1 VGNSE
6 RGMRAPDLGIGT
18 AEESDHFLSAEAE
31 AAVDRDAAHP
41 TGPVAAFEERSGW
54 DRTFGLAARRT
65 FTTPGRLV
73 LMAAVVAFL
82 VVLGLNQD
90 QLNGVVLGI
99 GSGALIAGLALSI
112 VVTYRGSGVVNFAA
126 GAVAMYAGYVFHGLQ
141 NGGQF
146 IIIPL
151 PNPFAPVEGIAHDL
165 GDRSLRLPHWPTFAS
180 VGGHWG
186 LWPALLMSVFL
197 AMIVGLLIHLCIFW
211 PLRHAPALA
220 KVVASIGLL
229 IAIQSIIVLRFTATA
244 LSFNALLPSNGI
256 HLPDNIILPAN
267 EPILLGIVVA
277 VAIALAATYRYTKFG
292 LRTRA
297 AAENEKG
304 AVLRGFSPDT
314 LAGTNWMLSTA
325 LAAVI
330 GILAASIDQS
340 LDPTTITLLVIPA
353 IAAALLGKFTSVSLT
368 VVAALA
374 IGFIQAWIDV
384 LSTQRWFPQVN
395 GQALPGLEE
404 LVPVLAI
411 VGVLWFRGK
420 HLPARGS
427 LETTRLPYAP
437 KPAWVYPW
445 AAIGLVAGV
454 VSLLTLGPSWRG
466 AIINSIVGVV
476 MCLSLVT
483 LTGYVGQISLAQMAF
498 AGTAG
503 FFLSRLAVTYGVA
516 FPWAPLIAIFGATI
530 VGMVVAIPAL
540 RVRGVNLA
548 AVTLA
553 AGMAI
558 EALVFDNPWFS
569 TANGASGIPSPH
581 LFGLRFGPT
590 DPTVWSLVGY
600 HGDGKQ
606 PDPWFGVFC
615 LVVLIAIALCV
626 AALRQ
631 SKLGRRML
639 AVRANERAAAATGV
653 NVTAVKLS
661 AFAIASLIAGIGG
674 VLAAYNLASATD
686 AYYGGIASL
695 LILAYAYLGGI
706 SSISGS
712 MVGGLLAA
720 NGIGFT
726 IMSEWFGV
734 SLLYSSLVGGVGLVL
749 TAILNPEGIAGANR
763 ILYQKLRAKV
773 KESRVHGPDSALV
786 PFSDATSR

>member
-1 VGNSE
+1 
-6 RGMRAPDLGIGT
+6 MRAPGDLGTGT
-18 AEESDHFLSAEAE
+18 ATESDLALSVEAE
-31 AAVDRDAAHP
+31 AALDRDAQHP
-41 TGPVAAFEERSGW
+41 TQAALGFEERSMW
-54 DRTFGLAARRT
+54 DRFFGLTARQSLV
-65 FTTPGRLV
+65 TPGRLV
-73 LMAAVVAFL
+73 LLAAVIAFL
-82 VVLGLNQD
+82 VLMGLNRD
-90 QLNGVVLGI
+90 QLDGVALGV

-112 VVTYRGSGVVNFAA
+112 IVTYRGSGVVNFAA
-126 GAVAMYAGYVFHGLQ
+126 GAVAMYAGYVFNGLR
-141 NGGQF
+141 NGGKF

-151 PNPFAPVEGIAHDL
+151 PNPLALIEGIAHDL
-165 GDRSLRLPHWPTFAS
+165 GDRSLRLPHWPVFAS

-186 LWPALLMSVFL
+186 LWPALLMTVFL
-197 AMIVGLLIHLCIFW
+197 SMIVGMLIHLCIFR

-220 KVVASIGLL
+220 KVVASVGLL
-229 IAIQSIIVLRFTATA
+229 ITIQSIIVLRFTATA
-244 LSFNALLPSNGI
+244 QTFNSLLPSAGI
-256 HLPDNIILPAN
+256 HLPDNVTLPADQL
-267 EPILLGIVVA
+267 ILLGIVVA
-277 VAIALAATYRYTKFG
+277 IAIALAATYRWTKFG

-304 AVLRGFSPDT
+304 AVLRGFSPDA
-314 LAGTNWMLSTA
+314 LAGTNWVLSIG

-368 VVAALA
+368 VVAGLS
-374 IGFIQAWIDV
+374 IGFIQAWIQV
-384 LSTQRWFPQVN
+384 LSTEHWFPQVG
-395 GQALPGLEE
+395 GQAVPGFEQ
-404 LVPVLAI
+404 LVPLLVI

-437 KPAWVYPW
+437 KPVRVYPW

-454 VSLLTLGPSWRG
+454 VSLLTVSPTWRL

-476 MCLSLVT
+476 ICLSLVT

-503 FFLSRLAVTYGVA
+503 FFLSKLAGSYHLA
-516 FPWAPLIAIFGATI
+516 FPWAPLVAILGATI
-530 VGMVVAIPAL
+530 VGLVVAIPAL

-553 AGMAI
+553 AGVAI
-558 EALVFDNPWFS
+558 EALVFTNPWF
-569 TANGASGIPSPH
+569 TTQNGASSVPSPH
-581 LFGLRFGPT
+581 LFGLKFGPT
-590 DPTVWSLVGY
+590 DPTAWSLVGY

-606 PDPWFGVFC
+606 PDPWFGIFC
-615 LVVLIAIALCV
+615 LVVLIAVALFV

-639 AVRANERAAAATGV
+639 AVRANERAAAAAGV

-661 AFAIASLIAGIGG
+661 AFAIAALIAGVGG
-674 VLAAYNLASATD
+674 VLAAYNLASVSS
-686 AYYGGIASL
+686 AYFGGIASL

-726 IMSEWFGV
+726 IMSQWFGV
-734 SLLYSSLVGGVGLVL
+734 SLLYSSLVGGVGLIL

-763 ILYQKLRAKV
+763 LIYQKLRAKV
-773 KESRVHGPDSALV
+773 TEKRAPAHGITLLTLPEPGVSAKG
-786 PFSDATSR
+786 

>member
-1 VGNSE
+1 
-6 RGMRAPDLGIGT
+6 MTAPGDTGT
-18 AEESDHFLSAEAE
+18 AEVDDVALSAEAE
-31 AAVDRDAAHP
+31 AALDRDASHP
-41 TGPVAAFEERSGW
+41 TKVVVAFEQRSGW
-54 DRTFGLAARRT
+54 DRLLGLGSPGSLL
-65 FTTPGRLV
+65 TPWR
-73 LMAAVVAFL
+73 
-82 VVLGLNQD
+82 VVLLVCAIGFVLLLAFNQD
-90 QLNGVVLGI
+90 QLDGVALGI

-126 GAVAMYAGYVFHGLQ
+126 GAIAMYAGYVFNGLR

-151 PNPFAPVEGIAHDL
+151 PNPFAPIEGIAHDL
-165 GDRSLRLPHWPTFAS
+165 GDHSLRLPHWPVFAS

-186 LWPALLMSVFL
+186 LWPALLMTVFL
-197 AMIVGLLIHLCIFW
+197 SMVVGLLIHLCIFL

-229 IAIQSIIVLRFTATA
+229 IVIQSIIVLRFTATA
-244 LSFNALLPSNGI
+244 QDFNALLPSSGV
-256 HLPDNIILPAN
+256 HLPDNVILPAD

-277 VAIALAATYRYTKFG
+277 IAIALFAMYRWTKFG

-304 AVLRGFSPDT
+304 ALLRGFSPDA

-368 VVAALA
+368 VVAGLA
-374 IGFIQAWIDV
+374 IGFIQAWIEV
-384 LSTQRWFPQVN
+384 LSTQSWFPQVN
-395 GQALPGLEE
+395 GQALPGFEQI
-404 LVPVLAI
+404 VPVLVI

-437 KPAWVYPW
+437 KPRWVIPW
-445 AAIGLVAGV
+445 AAIGLVVGV
-454 VSLLTLGPSWRG
+454 VSLLTLGPSWRL

-498 AGTAG
+498 AGAAG
-503 FFLSRLAVTYGVA
+503 FFLSKLAVTYGIA
-516 FPWAPLIAIFGATI
+516 FPWAPLIAIFGATL
-530 VGMVVAIPAL
+530 VGIVVAIPAL

-553 AGMAI
+553 AGVAI
-558 EALVFDNPWFS
+558 EALVFNNPWFT
-569 TANGASGIPSPH
+569 TANGASSVPSPH

-590 DPTVWSLVGY
+590 DPTAWSLLGF

-606 PDPWFGVFC
+606 PDPWFGIFC
-615 LVVLIAIALCV
+615 LVILITVALCV
-626 AALRQ
+626 AALRI
-631 SKLGRRML
+631 SRLGRRML

-653 NVTAVKLS
+653 NVTAVKLT
-661 AFAIASLIAGIGG
+661 AFAIAALIAGIGG
-674 VLAAYNLASATD
+674 VLAAYNLASVSD

-712 MVGGLLAA
+712 MIGGLLAA

-734 SLLYSSLVGGVGLVL
+734 SLVYSSLVGGVGLVL

-763 ILYQKLRAKV
+763 ILYEKIRTKVRAQ
-773 KESRVHGPDSALV
+773 RDRGQDIGPVSL
-786 PFSDATSR
+786 SDATAPAKG

>member
-1 VGNSE
+1 
-6 RGMRAPDLGIGT
+6 MRAPGDAGLGT
-18 AEESDHFLSAEAE
+18 VEESDLALSVEAE
-31 AAVDRDAAHP
+31 AALDRDAAHP
-41 TGPVAAFEERSGW
+41 TESVAAFGRRSGL
-54 DRTFGLAARRT
+54 DRALGLASRQSVL
-65 FTTPGRLV
+65 TPGRLV
-73 LMAAVVAFL
+73 LGACVIAFV
-82 VVLGLNQD
+82 VVLASHQD
-90 QLNGVVLGI
+90 QLDGVALGI

-126 GAVAMYAGYVFHGLQ
+126 GAIAMYAGYVFHGLQ
-141 NGGQF
+141 AGGRF

-151 PNPFAPVEGIAHDL
+151 PNPFAPIEGIAHDL
-165 GDRSLRLPHWPTFAS
+165 GDRSLRLPHWPVFAS

-186 LWPALLMSVFL
+186 LWPALVMTIFL
-197 AMIVGLLIHLCIFW
+197 SMIVGLLIHLCIFL

-229 IAIQSIIVLRFTATA
+229 ITIQSIIVLRFSATA
-244 LSFNALLPSNGI
+244 LNFNALLPSSGV
-256 HLPDNIILPAN
+256 HLGDNVILPAD

-277 VAIALAATYRYTKFG
+277 VAVALAATYRFTKFG

-314 LAGTNWMLSTA
+314 LAGANWVLSTA
-325 LAAVI
+325 LAAGI

-340 LDPTTITLLVIPA
+340 LDPSTITLLVIPA

-368 VVAALA
+368 VVAGLA
-374 IGFIQAWIDV
+374 IGFIQAWIEV
-384 LSTQRWFPQVN
+384 LSTQSWFPQVN
-395 GQALPGLEE
+395 GQALPGFAQI
-404 LVPVLAI
+404 VPVLVI
-411 VGVLWFRGK
+411 VGVLWLRGK

-437 KPAWVYPW
+437 KPAFVYPW
-445 AAIGLVAGV
+445 AAIGLVAGTV
-454 VSLLTLGPSWRG
+454 ALLTLGPSWRL

-498 AGTAG
+498 AGAAG
-503 FFLSRLAVTYGVA
+503 FFLSKLAVTYAVP
-516 FPWAPLIAIFGATI
+516 FPWAPLIAIVGATV
-530 VGMVVAIPAL
+530 VGLVVSIPAL

-553 AGMAI
+553 AGVAI
-558 EALVFDNPWFS
+558 EALVFNNPWFA
-569 TANGASGIPSPH
+569 TANGASSVPSPH

-590 DPTVWSLVGY
+590 DPTAWSLVGY
-600 HGDGKQ
+600 HGDAKQ

-615 LVVLIAIALCV
+615 LVILIAVALGV

-631 SKLGRRML
+631 SRLGRRML

-661 AFAIASLIAGIGG
+661 AFAIAALIAGIGG
-674 VLAAYNLASATD
+674 VLAAYNLASVSD
-686 AYYGGIASL
+686 AYFGGIASL

-734 SLLYSSLVGGVGLVL
+734 SLVYSSLVGGVGLVL
-749 TAILNPEGIAGANR
+749 TAIVNPEGIAGANR
-763 ILYQKLRAKV
+763 IVYDKIRTALKARRA
-773 KESRVHGPDSALV
+773 SGGDLGPV
-786 PFSDATSR
+786 PLAEAGAA

>member
-1 VGNSE
+1 
-6 RGMRAPDLGIGT
+6 MTAPGDTGTGT
-18 AEESDHFLSAEAE
+18 AEVDDVALSAEAE
-31 AAVDRDAAHP
+31 AALDRDALHP
-41 TGPVAAFEERSGW
+41 TDVVVAFEERSTW
-54 DRTFGLAARRT
+54 DRLLGLGSPGSLL
-65 FTTPGRLV
+65 TPWR
-73 LMAAVVAFL
+73 
-82 VVLGLNQD
+82 VVLLVAAIGFILLLAFNQD
-90 QLNGVVLGI
+90 QLDGVALGI

-126 GAVAMYAGYVFHGLQ
+126 GAIAMYAGYVFNGLR

-151 PNPFAPVEGIAHDL
+151 PNPFAPIEGIAHDL
-165 GDRSLRLPHWPTFAS
+165 GDHSLRLPHWPVFAS

-186 LWPALLMSVFL
+186 LWPALLMTVFL
-197 AMIVGLLIHLCIFW
+197 AMVVGLLIHLCIFM

-229 IAIQSIIVLRFTATA
+229 IVIQSIIVLRFTATA
-244 LSFNALLPSNGI
+244 QNFNALLPSNGI
-256 HLPDNIILPAN
+256 HLPDNVTLPAD
-267 EPILLGIVVA
+267 EPILLGIVIVIA
-277 VAIALAATYRYTKFG
+277 VALFATYRWTKFG

-304 AVLRGFSPDT
+304 AVLRGFSPDA

-325 LAAVI
+325 LAAII

-368 VVAALA
+368 VVAGLA
-374 IGFIQAWIDV
+374 IGFIQAWIEV
-384 LSTQRWFPQVN
+384 LSTQSWFPQVN
-395 GQALPGLEE
+395 GQALPGFEQI
-404 LVPVLAI
+404 VPVLVI

-437 KPAWVYPW
+437 KPAFVIPW
-445 AAIGLVAGV
+445 AAIGLVIGV
-454 VSLLTLGPSWRG
+454 VSLLTLGPTWRL
-466 AIINSIVGVV
+466 AIINSIIGVI

-498 AGTAG
+498 AGAAG
-503 FFLSRLAVTYGVA
+503 FFLSKLAVSYGIA
-516 FPWAPLIAIFGATI
+516 FPWSPLIAILGATI
-530 VGMVVAIPAL
+530 VGVVVAIPAL

-553 AGMAI
+553 AGVAI
-558 EALVFDNPWFS
+558 EALVFNNPWFT
-569 TANGASGIPSPH
+569 TADGASSVPPPH

-590 DPTVWSLVGY
+590 DPTAWSLFGY
-600 HGDGKQ
+600 HGDAKQ
-606 PDPWFGVFC
+606 PDPWFGIFC
-615 LVVLIAIALCV
+615 LLILIAVALCV
-626 AALRQ
+626 AALRT
-631 SKLGRRML
+631 SRLGRRML

-653 NVTAVKLS
+653 NVTSVKLT
-661 AFAIASLIAGIGG
+661 AFAIAALIAGIGG
-674 VLAAYNLASATD
+674 VLAAYSLASVSD

-712 MVGGLLAA
+712 MIGGLLAA

-726 IMSEWFGV
+726 MMSEWFGV
-734 SLLYSSLVGGVGLVL
+734 SLVYSSLVGGVGLVL

-763 ILYQKLRAKV
+763 ILYEKIRSKVREQRTRGQDIGLVSLGEAVPAK
-773 KESRVHGPDSALV
+773 G
-786 PFSDATSR
+786 